1 MPALNVIP
9 ALEALTQDKS
19 CNRSNWLAWVHKSFL
34 AVMDE
39 MGELGG
45 SPWCFPAVEATEER
59 LRAAGFTDLQVW
71 MNTEPTPFDSLEE
84 MAAFIRTSC
93 LGPWLE
99 RMPAE
104 QQNGFVHEVASRL
117 PTLEL
122 DYVRLNVIAR
132 KA

>member
-1 MPALNVIP
+1 
-9 ALEALTQDKS
+9 
-19 CNRSNWLAWVHKSFL
+19 
-34 AVMDE
+34 
-39 MGELGG
+39 
-45 SPWCFPAVEATEER
+45 
-59 LRAAGFTDLQVW
+59 VW

-99 RMPAE
+99 SMPAE

-117 PTLEL
+117 RTLEL